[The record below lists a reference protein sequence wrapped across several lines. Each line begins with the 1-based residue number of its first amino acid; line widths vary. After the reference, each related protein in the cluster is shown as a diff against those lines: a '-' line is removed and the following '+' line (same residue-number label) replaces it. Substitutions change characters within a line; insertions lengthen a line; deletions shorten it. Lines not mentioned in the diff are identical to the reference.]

1 MSGGSKQQFK
11 QFTINSI
18 QDACL
23 ALGMLISGVVV
34 NLDKYREYAIEAELL
49 LEKTDGEY
57 VPAKE
62 YESVNDKL
70 LFRQR
75 EILKLTADHQSS
87 SFSYI
92 DLRKHLEKN
101 KYLSSSLSQEVI
113 DLLSEFLD
121 IRNWS
126 FHNPQSLMVA
136 AKEAAEKG
144 VPKELIGM
152 AHITPQINPVIIQ
165 RIDKYEMVML
175 ASLVIHSKRRIEQF
189 EKLLASMKADYQ
201 ELFDSIEDK
210 PYIMTAQGLSS
221 EVQYIEVN
229 TTASLL
235 DHGSDIAQIS
245 MAIQKSKYD
254 GSEEKFNEWI
264 FRLGDTTEEEGTE

>member
-23 ALGMLISGVVV
+23 ALGSLISGVIV
-34 NLDKYREYAIEAELL
+34 NLEKYKDYASEATLL
-49 LEKTDGEY
+49 LKKTDSEY
-57 VPAKE
+57 VQAKE
-62 YESVNDKL
+62 YEDVKDKL

-92 DLRKHLEKN
+92 ELRKYLEKN
-101 KYLSSSLSQEVI
+101 HFVASSLSQEMA
-113 DLLSEFLD
+113 DLLSELLD

-144 VPKELIGM
+144 IPKELIGM
-152 AHITPQINPVIIQ
+152 AHIIPQLNPVLIQ
-165 RIDKYEMVML
+165 KIDKYEIVVL
-175 ASLVIHSKRRIEQF
+175 ASLVIHAERRVEQF
-189 EKLLASMKADYQ
+189 EKVLVSMKSDYQ
-201 ELFDSIEDK
+201 EMFDSIENK
-210 PYIMTAQGLSS
+210 PYVMTADGLST
-221 EVQYIEVN
+221 EVQYVDVHRI
-229 TTASLL
+229 ASLS
-235 DHGSDIAQIS
+235 DHSSDAAQIS

-254 GSEEKFNEWI
+254 GSEEKFKEWV
-264 FRLGDTTEEEGTE
+264 FRWEDREPKDTE

>member
-1 MSGGSKQQFK
+1 MSGGSKQQYK

-34 NLDKYREYAIEAELL
+34 NLDKYMEYAIEAELL

-62 YESVNDKL
+62 YECVNDKL

-144 VPKELIGM
+144 IPKELIGM

-221 EVQYIEVN
+221 EVQYIEVR
-229 TTASLL
+229 TTASLS

-254 GSEEKFNEWI
+254 GSEEKFNEWV
-264 FRLGDTTEEEGTE
+264 FRLRDATEEGTE

>member
-1 MSGGSKQQFK
+1 MSGGTKQQFK

-34 NLDKYREYAIEAELL
+34 NLEKYKEYATEAELL

-101 KYLSSSLSQEVI
+101 KYLSSSLSQEVT

-126 FHNPQSLMVA
+126 FHNPQSLMV
-136 AKEAAEKG
+136 
-144 VPKELIGM
+144 
-152 AHITPQINPVIIQ
+152 
-165 RIDKYEMVML
+165 Y
-175 ASLVIHSKRRIEQF
+175 
-189 EKLLASMKADYQ
+189 
-201 ELFDSIEDK
+201 
-210 PYIMTAQGLSS
+210 
-221 EVQYIEVN
+221 
-229 TTASLL
+229 
-235 DHGSDIAQIS
+235 
-245 MAIQKSKYD
+245 
-254 GSEEKFNEWI
+254 
-264 FRLGDTTEEEGTE
+264 

>member
-18 QDACL
+18 KDACL
-23 ALGMLISGVVV
+23 ALGMLISGEVV
-34 NLDKYREYAIEAELL
+34 NLEKYKEYATEAELL

-101 KYLSSSLSQEVI
+101 KYLSSLLSQEVI

-221 EVQYIEVN
+221 EVQYLEVR
-229 TTASLL
+229 TTASLS

-264 FRLGDTTEEEGTE
+264 FRLRDATEEGTE

>member
-34 NLDKYREYAIEAELL
+34 NLEKYREYASEAELL

-62 YESVNDKL
+62 YECVNDKL

-101 KYLSSSLSQEVI
+101 KYVSSSLSQEVI
-113 DLLSEFLD
+113 DILSELLD

-136 AKEAAEKG
+136 AKEASEKG
-144 VPKELIGM
+144 IPKELIGM

-165 RIDKYEMVML
+165 KIDKYEMVML
-175 ASLVIHSKRRIEQF
+175 ASLVFHSQRRIEQF
-189 EKLLASMKADYQ
+189 DKVLTSMKSDYQ
-201 ELFDSIEDK
+201 EMFDTIEDK
-210 PYIMTAQGLSS
+210 PYIMTAEGLSS
-221 EVQYIEVN
+221 EVQYFEVH
-229 TTASLL
+229 TTAGLS

-254 GSEEKFNEWI
+254 GTEEKLKEWV
-264 FRLGDTTEEEGTE
+264 FRSGNTAEEDVE

>member
-1 MSGGSKQQFK
+1 MSGGSKQQYK

-23 ALGMLISGVVV
+23 ALGTLISGVVV
-34 NLDKYREYAIEAELL
+34 NLEKYKEYATEVELL

-136 AKEAAEKG
+136 AKEATEKG
-144 VPKELIGM
+144 IPKELIGM

-221 EVQYIEVN
+221 EVQYIEVR
-229 TTASLL
+229 TTASLS
-235 DHGSDIAQIS
+235 DYGSDIAQVL

-254 GSEEKFNEWI
+254 GSEEKYNEWI
-264 FRLGDTTEEEGTE
+264 FRLGDATEEGTE

>member
-1 MSGGSKQQFK
+1 M
-11 QFTINSI
+11 
-18 QDACL
+18 
-23 ALGMLISGVVV
+23 
-34 NLDKYREYAIEAELL
+34 
-49 LEKTDGEY
+49 
-57 VPAKE
+57 
-62 YESVNDKL
+62 
-70 LFRQR
+70 
-75 EILKLTADHQSS
+75 
-87 SFSYI
+87 
-92 DLRKHLEKN
+92 
-101 KYLSSSLSQEVI
+101 I

-136 AKEAAEKG
+136 AKEATEKG

-221 EVQYIEVN
+221 EVQYIEVH

-264 FRLGDTTEEEGTE
+264 FRLRDATEEGTE

>member
-1 MSGGSKQQFK
+1 MSGGTKQQFK

-34 NLDKYREYAIEAELL
+34 NLDKYMEYAIEAELL

-62 YESVNDKL
+62 YECVNDKL

-136 AKEAAEKG
+136 AKEATEKG
-144 VPKELIGM
+144 IPKELIGM
-152 AHITPQINPVIIQ
+152 AHIIPQINPVIIQ

-221 EVQYIEVN
+221 EIQYIEVH
-229 TTASLL
+229 TTASLS